1 VDLLIFFFVVEFHRN
16 GRLTKGLN
24 STFIALISKVENP
37 RRLTDFWLISL
48 VSNLYKFL
56 SKVLANRLRKVVD
69 KVVSES
75 QSTFV
80 QGT

>member
-1 VDLLIFFFVVEFHRN
+1 MEFHRN

-24 STFIALISKVENP
+24 NTFIALISKVENP
-37 RRLTDFWLISL
+37 RRLKDFRLISL
-48 VSNLYKFL
+48 VCNLYKIL

-75 QSTFV
+75 QSAFV